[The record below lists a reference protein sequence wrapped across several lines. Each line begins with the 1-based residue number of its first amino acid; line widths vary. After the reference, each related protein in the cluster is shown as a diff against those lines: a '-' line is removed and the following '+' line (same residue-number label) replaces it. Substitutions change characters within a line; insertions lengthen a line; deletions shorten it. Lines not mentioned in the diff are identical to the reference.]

1 MKIIRKSQIA
11 VISLAIMVMI
21 AGYVNYKYN
30 PDREESLGQTVFVNS
45 RDAFMYHGVDVYK
58 ENNDS
63 TDTVNKKEN
72 LYENK
77 STSATV
83 TASKDDTIA
92 TFRATRNNMFS
103 EMKTNYEKVISNTV
117 VSKEQVQ
124 IYQDKLNKLIE
135 DKNLITLVENI
146 IKTKG
151 IEDIVIVPTNGNIN
165 VIVKSKEKLTTS
177 QIAIIQKTIV
187 DELKVD
193 VKKITIQES

>member
-45 RDAFMYHGVDVYK
+45 QDAFMYNGVDVYK
-58 ENNDS
+58 ESNDS
-63 TDTVNKKEN
+63 TNTVNKKEN

-77 STSATV
+77 STNATS
-83 TASKDDTIA
+83 TAGTDDTIA
-92 TFRATRNNMFS
+92 AFRATRNNMFS
-103 EMKTNYEKVISNTV
+103 EMEANYEKVISNTA

-165 VIVKSKEKLTTS
+165 VIVKSKAKLTTS
-177 QIAIIQKTIV
+177 QIAIVQKTIV